1 MISQRW
7 VWFCLAAAAT
17 EAALADPLTIE
28 RVNVNPDSSVQA
40 DGPSNSASLSADG
53 GVVAFVSQSSTLAKP
68 GFGLTVNSPA
78 QIYAFDRNK
87 QSLELISVNSDG
99 TEASDGE
106 CRSPQVSGDGLFVAF
121 VCSASNLPKSGT
133 GASSNTIYIRDRAG
147 GTTFVPMYD
156 WPSAP
161 LAFSGA
167 ANPAYLRRYMSSD
180 VGRISFE
187 SAGALFSALVYLN
200 QSGQSS
206 TLTQMCAPFSCI
218 GPEIS
223 ADGNRIA
230 FTTGSAALDGGD
242 INAHVDVYVYDV
254 KADTYSLVSLN
265 GDKSQGN
272 NDVADG
278 DIALSGDGAL
288 IAFSSGLA
296 DNFAGSGTAHA
307 LLLRDID
314 GGTLTAV
321 SVNDGGGAVL
331 PVLMPRPAL
340 SDEGIVLAFTSD
352 NTALAPHP
360 NKAPADALVR
370 NMKADLLRSMCRSRS
385 GSYGNNTCFSATV
398 SADGLWGAFT
408 ASADNLVSDDTNSQ
422 QDVFVV
428 SLDVL
433 FDDLFADGS
442 EP

>member
-7 VWFCLAAAAT
+7 IWFCLAAAAA

-28 RVNVNPDSSVQA
+28 RVNVNPDTSVQA
-40 DGPSNSASLSADG
+40 DGSSDLPSLSADG
-53 GVVAFVSQSSTLAKP
+53 GVVAFVSKSGTLADP
-68 GFGLTVNSPA
+68 SFNLTANSPA

-87 QSLELISVNSDG
+87 GSLELISVTADG
-99 TEASDGE
+99 TEASDGD

-121 VCSASNLPKSGT
+121 ICTASNLPKSGT
-133 GASSNTIYIRDRAG
+133 EASNDTIYIRDRAG
-147 GTTFVPMYD
+147 GSTFVPMYD
-156 WPSAP
+156 WPTAP

-180 VGRISFE
+180 VSRISFE
-187 SAGALFSALVYLN
+187 SASALFGVLVYLD
-200 QSGQSS
+200 QSSQSS
-206 TLTQMCAPFSCI
+206 TLTQMCQPFSCT
-218 GPEIS
+218 GPAIS
-223 ADGNRIA
+223 SDGNRIA
-230 FTTGSAALDGGD
+230 FTTASPALDAND
-242 INAHVDVYVYDV
+242 VNAHADVYVYDV

-265 GDKSQGN
+265 DDKSQGN

-278 DIALSGDGAL
+278 DIALSGDGAR

-296 DNFAGSGTAHA
+296 DNFAGSGTANA

-314 GGTLTAV
+314 NGTLTPV

-331 PVLMPRPAL
+331 PVSMPRPAL

-360 NKAPADALVR
+360 YKPPVDALVR

-385 GSYGNNTCFSATV
+385 GTYGNNTCFSATV

-408 ASADNLVSDDTNSQ
+408 ATADNLVPDDTNSQ
-422 QDVFVV
+422 QDIFVV

-433 FDDLFADGS
+433 FDDIFADGVD
-442 EP
+442 P

>member
-1 MISQRW
+1 MISRRW
-7 VWFCLAAAAT
+7 IWFCLAAAAT
-17 EAALADPLTIE
+17 GAALADPLTIE
-28 RVNVNPDSSVQA
+28 RVNVNPDTSVQA
-40 DGPSNSASLSADG
+40 DGPSNSPSLSADG
-53 GVVAFVSQSSTLAKP
+53 GVVAFVSQSSTLADP

-78 QIYAFDRNK
+78 QIYVFDRNK
-87 QSLELISVNSDG
+87 KSLELISVNSDG
-99 TEASDGE
+99 TEAADGD
-106 CRSPQVSGDGLFVAF
+106 CRSPQLSGDGLFVAF
-121 VCSASNLPKSGT
+121 ICTASNLPKSGT
-133 GASSNTIYIRDRAG
+133 EASKDTIYIRDRAG
-147 GTTFVPMYD
+147 GTTFVPMYE

-161 LAFSGA
+161 LLFSGA

-187 SAGALFSALVYLN
+187 SAGGLFSALVYLN
-200 QSGQSS
+200 QSSQSS
-206 TLTQMCAPFSCI
+206 TLTQMCQPFSCI

-230 FTTGSAALDGGD
+230 FTTGSTTLDGGD

-296 DNFAGSGTAHA
+296 DNFAGSGMAHA

-408 ASADNLVSDDTNSQ
+408 ATADNLVPDDTNSQ

-433 FDDLFADGS
+433 FDDIFADGS

>member
-1 MISQRW
+1 MISKRW
-7 VWFCLAAAAT
+7 IWFCLAAAAT

-28 RVNVNPDSSVQA
+28 RVNVNPDTSVQA
-40 DGPSNSASLSADG
+40 DGISNSPSLSADG
-53 GVVAFVSQSSTLAKP
+53 GVVAFVSKSSTLADP
-68 GFGLTVNSPA
+68 SFNLTVNSPA
-78 QIYAFDRNK
+78 QIYAYDRNK
-87 QSLELISVNSDG
+87 GSLELISVTADG
-99 TEASDGE
+99 TEASDGD
-106 CRSPQVSGDGLFVAF
+106 CSSPQVSGDGLFVAF
-121 VCSASNLPKSGT
+121 VCTASNLPKSGT
-133 GASSNTIYIRDRAG
+133 EASNDTIYIHDRAG
-147 GTTFVPMYD
+147 GSTFIPMYD
-156 WPSAP
+156 WPTTS

-187 SAGALFSALVYLN
+187 SAGALGPVLAYLN
-200 QSGQSS
+200 QSSQNSA
-206 TLTQMCAPFSCI
+206 LTQMCDLFSCV
-218 GPEIS
+218 GPAIS
-223 ADGNRIA
+223 SDGNRIA
-230 FTTGSAALDGGD
+230 FTTASTKFDEGD
-242 INAHVDVYVYDV
+242 VNAHVDVYVYDV
-254 KADTYSLVSLN
+254 NADTYSLVSLN

-278 DIALSGDGAL
+278 NIALSGDGAR

-296 DNFAGSGTAHA
+296 DNFAGSGTANA
-307 LLLRDID
+307 LVLRDID
-314 GGTLTAV
+314 NGTLTAV

-331 PVLMPRPAL
+331 PVSMPRPAL

-360 NKAPADALVR
+360 NKPPADALVR

-385 GSYGNNTCFSATV
+385 GTYGNNTCFSATV

-408 ASADNLVSDDTNSQ
+408 ATADNLVPGDTNGQ
-422 QDVFVV
+422 QDIFVV

-433 FDDLFADGS
+433 FDDIFAYGN

>member
-7 VWFCLAAAAT
+7 VWLCLAAAAT
-17 EAALADPLTIE
+17 EVAFADPLTIE
-28 RVNVNPDSSVQA
+28 RVNVNPDTSVQA
-40 DGPSNSASLSADG
+40 DGISDSPSLSADG
-53 GVVAFVSQSSTLAKP
+53 GVVAFVSKSGTLADPK
-68 GFGLTVNSPA
+68 FNLTVNSPA

-87 QSLELISVNSDG
+87 KSLELISVSSDG
-99 TEASDGE
+99 TEASDGD
-106 CRSPQVSGDGLFVAF
+106 CSAPQVSGDGLFVAF
-121 VCSASNLPKSGT
+121 VCTASNLPKSGT
-133 GASSNTIYIRDRAG
+133 EASNNTIYIRDRAG
-147 GTTFVPMYD
+147 GATFVPMYD
-156 WPSAP
+156 WPVAP

-180 VGRISFE
+180 VSRISFE
-187 SAGALFSALVYLN
+187 SAGALFSVLVYLN
-200 QSGQSS
+200 QSTQSS
-206 TLTQMCAPFSCI
+206 ALTQMCQPSSCI

-223 ADGNRIA
+223 SDGNRIA
-230 FTTGSAALDGGD
+230 FTTGSTTLDGGD
-242 INAHVDVYVYDV
+242 LNAHADVYVYDV
-254 KADTYSLVSLN
+254 NADTYSLVSLN
-265 GDKSQGN
+265 SDKSQGN

-288 IAFSSGLA
+288 IAFSSGQA
-296 DNFAGSGTAHA
+296 DNFAGSGVANA
-307 LLLRDID
+307 LVLRNID
-314 GGTLTAV
+314 AGTLTAV

-340 SDEGIVLAFTSD
+340 SDEGIVLAFTSN

-385 GSYGNNTCFSATV
+385 GTYGNNTCFSATV

-408 ASADNLVSDDTNSQ
+408 ATADNLVPDDTNSQ
-422 QDVFVV
+422 QDIFVV

-433 FDDLFADGS
+433 FDDIFADGY